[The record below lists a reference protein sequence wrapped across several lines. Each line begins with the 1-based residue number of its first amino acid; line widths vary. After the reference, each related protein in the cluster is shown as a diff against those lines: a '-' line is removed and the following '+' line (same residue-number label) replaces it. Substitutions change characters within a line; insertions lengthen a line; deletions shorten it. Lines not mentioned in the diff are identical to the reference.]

1 MERIKYLGIGTD
13 IEDIRRFEKLDRVK
27 NSRFL
32 NKIFTE
38 NELNYC
44 FLKEKAASSLAARY
58 AGKEAV
64 VKAIASIGKRIID
77 YKEIEIL
84 NNNIGVPLVRI
95 RNKKIKNLKV
105 NISLSHCKDKA
116 VAFAVVI

>member
-1 MERIKYLGIGTD
+1 MGRTKYLGIGTD
-13 IEDIRRFEKLDRVK
+13 IEDISRFKKLDRVK

-38 NELNYC
+38 DELNYC

-95 RNKKIKNLKV
+95 KNKKIKNLKV
-105 NISLSHCKDKA
+105 TISLSHCKDKA
-116 VAFAVVI
+116 IAFAVIV